1 MKKHKFYLLTV
12 LALLSITQITTTSCI
27 VNSHF
32 GNGEVV
38 EENRE
43 ISGFNSISASA
54 GLNVYLTQSDDEH
67 VVVEADENLMEYI
80 ITDVRGHELKC
91 EVEGNIRRSTKLN
104 IYVSYKTLNNI
115 SVSSGADI
123 NTENI
128 LHSNN
133 LSINVSSGA
142 DADLEIEAVSVNC
155 QVSSGADVKL
165 KGKCDHINANSSSGA
180 DIKANGLFCKS
191 AQAIASSAGDIRLS
205 VSESINAN
213 ASSGGDIVFHGSPKT
228 INIDESSGG
237 DVKQY

>member
-1 MKKHKFYLLTV
+1 MIKHKFYLLTV
-12 LALLSITQITTTSCI
+12 IATLALTQFTTTGCI
-27 VNSHF
+27 MNSHF
-32 GNGEVV
+32 GNGDVT

-43 ISGFNSISASA
+43 ISGFKSVTASA
-54 GLNVYLTQSDDEH
+54 GLNVYLTSAEEEK

-80 ITDVRGHELKC
+80 VTDVMGHELKC

-104 IYVSYKTLNNI
+104 IYVSYKGLNNI

-123 NTENI
+123 ETENI
-128 LHSNN
+128 LRTNN
-133 LSINVSSGA
+133 LSVNASSGA

-155 QVSSGADVKL
+155 QASSGADIKL
-165 KGKCDHINANSSSGA
+165 KGHCGHISANSSSGA
-180 DIKANGLFCKS
+180 DIKAGDLSCKS
-191 AQAIASSAGDIRLS
+191 AQAVASSAGDIRLS

-213 ASSGGDIVFHGSPKT
+213 ASSGGDIVFQGSPKT